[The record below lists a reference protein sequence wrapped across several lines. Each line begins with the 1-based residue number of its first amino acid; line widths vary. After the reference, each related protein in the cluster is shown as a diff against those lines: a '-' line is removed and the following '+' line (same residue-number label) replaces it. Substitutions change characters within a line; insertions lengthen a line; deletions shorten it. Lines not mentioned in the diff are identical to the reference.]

1 MLVVGTL
8 NFVLSM
14 FFRVST
20 AVVSP
25 ALVNDLGFT
34 SAQLSDLS
42 ASLFYAFALSQIPVG
57 VALDRVGPRV
67 TLGILA
73 VFAVGG
79 AVLFAVGRTPAELIA
94 ARVLLGIGIAGN
106 LMVVLA
112 LLAVWFPVDRFAFLS
127 GLVVS
132 VGTLGNLLA
141 ATPLTLL
148 ILRIGWRESFVL
160 FAAIDALIVGAFL
173 IVMRDRPPGYEASVR
188 KSQPLTAHLRELLR
202 MYAYWAIS
210 ATNFVR
216 YGYFAALQSLW
227 IAPFLIYGIGLG
239 EIDAGNAL
247 FSLSLGYMVAL
258 PLWGSLSDR
267 VFRSRKGVVLW
278 TMLVCS
284 LLTLSLSWLDRGEAV
299 WIVLLIFFWIG
310 FAAAP
315 GQISYAHIKE
325 LLPESMIAQAMT
337 AVNLFTVLGAG
348 FMTHLLGMVIGPD
361 PSGLAGPAAFR
372 WIWYVGALGLGISCA
387 LYAFVPDSKVLK
399 VKES

>member
-1 MLVVGTL
+1 MAAFTDPAPGSKRRWAMLVVGTL

-148 ILRIGWRESFVL
+148 ILRIGWR
-160 FAAIDALIVGAFL
+160 
-173 IVMRDRPPGYEASVR
+173 
-188 KSQPLTAHLRELLR
+188 
-202 MYAYWAIS
+202 
-210 ATNFVR
+210 
-216 YGYFAALQSLW
+216 
-227 IAPFLIYGIGLG
+227 
-239 EIDAGNAL
+239 
-247 FSLSLGYMVAL
+247 
-258 PLWGSLSDR
+258 
-267 VFRSRKGVVLW
+267 
-278 TMLVCS
+278 
-284 LLTLSLSWLDRGEAV
+284 
-299 WIVLLIFFWIG
+299 
-310 FAAAP
+310 
-315 GQISYAHIKE
+315 
-325 LLPESMIAQAMT
+325 
-337 AVNLFTVLGAG
+337 
-348 FMTHLLGMVIGPD
+348 
-361 PSGLAGPAAFR
+361 
-372 WIWYVGALGLGISCA
+372 
-387 LYAFVPDSKVLK
+387 
-399 VKES
+399 